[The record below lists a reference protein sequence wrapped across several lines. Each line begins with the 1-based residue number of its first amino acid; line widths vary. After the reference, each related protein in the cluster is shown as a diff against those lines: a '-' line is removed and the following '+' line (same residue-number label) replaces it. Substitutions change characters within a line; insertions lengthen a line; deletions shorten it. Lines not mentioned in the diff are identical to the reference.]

1 MPIKTLQQQQ
11 AQVGRIRIGQQVPTK
26 NGKTRPAKLD
36 RFRFTTPSRQLADAV
51 AAQYGGETAEWKPDG
66 HAAEFEVVSTATSLP
81 VLVPPNPVTQW
92 YEMWSGAG
100 CVRRCDGETETISG
114 EACKCPL
121 DHLERGDLAGKG
133 QACKA
138 TTRLKVM
145 LPELPGIGVWRLDTH
160 GYYAA
165 IELPQTAD
173 FLGAVTDAGGY
184 IRATLA
190 LEERIVK
197 RPGVGIRQFL
207 VPALHVDVTPNELQ
221 AGAGSAL
228 PGRATAAIA
237 SGGIHRPADE
247 AQAALPAGPSQEQL
261 DAAQAIADKAMAATT
276 RQDVLVLWQSTD
288 AATKDLQ
295 VADRNGVVGPLG
307 ALLHAAGAALPE
319 ASTAA
324 SGETAQQT
332 APPAPA
338 AATAVGE
345 GMTEDELWVEIV
357 SAASAFPDGFDV
369 DKDFVEWS
377 GGTQSGAASVEEL
390 RAYLG
395 RLLHAEQAVPA

>member
-11 AQVGRIRIGQQVPTK
+11 AQVGRIRIGQQVPTAK
-26 NGKTRPAKLD
+26 GKARPAKLD
-36 RFRFTTPSRQLADAV
+36 RFRFTTPSRQLAEAV
-51 AAQYGGETAEWKPDG
+51 AAQYGGEVAEWKPDG
-66 HAAEFEVVSTATSLP
+66 HAAEFEVVSTATTLP
-81 VLVPPNPVTQW
+81 VLVPPNPVSQW

-121 DHLERGDLAGKG
+121 DHLERGDLAGQGK
-133 QACKA
+133 ACKA

-197 RPGVGIRQFL
+197 RPGVGIRSFL
-207 VPALHVDVTPNELQ
+207 VPALHVDVTPEALMG
-221 AGAGSAL
+221 GAGTAL

-237 SGGIHRPADE
+237 AGGIQQPVREQTALPPGSSEAE
-247 AQAALPAGPSQEQL
+247 AQ
-261 DAAQAIADKAMAATT
+261 AAQAIADQAMQATT
-276 RQDVLVLWQSTD
+276 REQIQALWTSCNGEVKLLHVSD
-288 AATKDLQ
+288 G
-295 VADRNGVVGPLG
+295 NGVVGPLG
-307 ALLHAAGAALPE
+307 DLLQARGKELPP
-319 ASTAA
+319 
-324 SGETAQQT
+324 AQQT
-332 APPAPA
+332 APQQPAETAPA
-338 AATAVGE
+338 APPAAE
-345 GMTEDELWVEIV
+345 NIDDLTEDELWVEIV
-357 SAASAFPDGFDV
+357 SAAAAFPDSFDV
-369 DKDFVEWS
+369 DSDFQEWS
-377 GGTQSGAASVEEL
+377 GGTQSGAASIEQL
-390 RAYLG
+390 RNYLR
-395 RLLHAEQAVPA
+395 RLQEPADEAVPA

>member
-11 AQVGRIRIGQQVPTK
+11 AQVGRIRIGQQVESQ
-26 NGKTRPAKLD
+26 NGKMRPAKLD
-36 RFRFTTPSRQLADAV
+36 RFRFTTPSRQLADAI
-51 AAQYGGETAEWKPDG
+51 AAQYGGEVAEWKPDG

-114 EACKCPL
+114 EGCKCPL
-121 DHLERGDLAGKG
+121 DHIERGDLAGKG
-133 QACKA
+133 KACKA

-197 RPGVGIRQFL
+197 RPGVGIRSFL
-207 VPALHVDVTPNELQ
+207 VPALHVDVTPEALMG
-221 AGAGSAL
+221 GAGTAL
-228 PGRATAAIA
+228 PGRATAAINA
-237 SGGIHRPADE
+237 GGIAQPQDG
-247 AQAALPAGPSQEQL
+247 QAALPSGPSEQ
-261 DAAQAIADKAMAATT
+261 DKKSAQDVADQAMIATT
-276 RQDVLVLWQSTD
+276 RAQIAALWESTPGPMKDVE
-288 AATKDLQ
+288 
-295 VADRNGVVGPLG
+295 VADSNGVVGPLG
-307 ALLHAAGAALPE
+307 ALLQGRGRALPE
-319 ASTAA
+319 ASTG
-324 SGETAQQT
+324 SSDQT
-332 APPAPA
+332 PDAPA
-338 AATAVGE
+338 AAAAAPGE
-345 GMTEDELWVEIV
+345 GMNEDELWVEIV
-357 SAASAFPDGFDV
+357 SAASEFAEGFDV
-369 DKDFVEWS
+369 DADFEEWS
-377 GGTQSGAASVEEL
+377 GGTKTGAASVEQL
-390 RAYLG
+390 RAYLQQ
-395 RLLHAEQAVPA
+395 LTAPAAEGVPA

>member
-11 AQVGRIRIGQQVPTK
+11 AQVGRIRIGQQVPTS

-36 RFRFTTPSRQLADAV
+36 RFRFTTPSRALADAV
-51 AAQYGGETAEWKPDG
+51 AARYGGEATEWKPDG
-66 HAAEFEVVSTATSLP
+66 HAAEFEVVSTATTLP
-81 VLVPPNPVTQW
+81 VLVPPNPVSQW

-100 CVRRCDGETETISG
+100 CVRRCDGETETISAEG
-114 EACKCPL
+114 CKCPL

-197 RPGVGIRQFL
+197 RPGVGIRSFL
-207 VPALHVDVTPNELQ
+207 VPALHVDVTPEALMG
-221 AGAGSAL
+221 GAGTAL
-228 PGRATAAIA
+228 PGRATQAIA
-237 SGGIHRPADE
+237 AGGMTGPTQQD
-247 AQAALPAGPSQEQL
+247 QAALPVGPSQLEQ
-261 DAAQAIADKAMAATT
+261 AAQQFADQAVQVTDRSMLASLWRTIPAALRT
-276 RQDVLVLWQSTD
+276 V
-288 AATKDLQ
+288 Q
-295 VADRNGVVGPLG
+295 VADAHGVLVELG
-307 ALLHAAGAALPE
+307 ALFSAHGQALAAAEDAGQQQT
-319 ASTAA
+319 TAA
-324 SGETAQQT
+324 AD
-332 APPAPA
+332 APA
-338 AATAVGE
+338 SDG
-345 GMTEDELWVEIV
+345 GLSEDELWVEIV
-357 SAASAFPDGFDV
+357 SAAATLPGDFNV
-369 DKDFVEWS
+369 DSDFEQWS
-377 GGTQSGAASVEEL
+377 GGTKTGAASVEQL
-390 RAYLG
+390 QAYLA
-395 RLLHAEQAVPA
+395 RLQDPAAMAVPA